1 MSPRKHSLLEHGPGV
16 LRNIPT
22 QFGRQRQWTV
32 EDSCSSNVEMIVDPV
47 ASARANGGWPA
58 MDPAHRQQRAAA
70 PANLV
75 QLEQSVRKLAI
86 QEPVFVPPPVEYR
99 LPPQPPPRR
108 MAPED
113 APGIDSLL
121 SSSRYGFMAYVL
133 MPVLTRSCA

>member
-1 MSPRKHSLLEHGPGV
+1 
-16 LRNIPT
+16 
-22 QFGRQRQWTV
+22 
-32 EDSCSSNVEMIVDPV
+32 MIVDPV
-47 ASARANGGWPA
+47 TSARADGGWPA

-113 APGIDSLL
+113 APGIDTLL
-121 SSSRYGFMAYVL
+121 SSSSLLERLARQQMFQEMKRRNGAEDQQSRMDQMDVE
-133 MPVLTRSCA
+133 